1 MTLDRREVVSL
12 EIPAGLATVWEH
24 LREPAL
30 VGRWYGPDAGGQDP
44 GARAFVETAIERRDV
59 EHDSTTH
66 TLTWP
71 NHDVLRVSAAAH
83 APHRTR
89 LVVTRRSHDALPVRF
104 DGNMDEVDER
114 WIADVH
120 QLQFALTHQPGKD
133 RRTLVVQDA
142 DAGERRTR
150 LLDRLGLH
158 GVRGVPVGGHLQAQ
172 RPDGSML
179 GGTLLYKTDHQVG
192 VRLHGPSDSL
202 LVVLETPVGAH
213 PPHGTVTAVLSV
225 YGVQDDEFAEVAARW
240 QAWWRSVGVHE
251 PLVTTG

>member
-30 VGRWYGPDAGGQDP
+30 VSRWYGADASGQDP
-44 GARAFVETAIERRDV
+44 GARAFVDSAVERRDV

-71 NHDVLRVSAAAH
+71 NHDVLSVTAAAH
-83 APHRTR
+83 EPHLTR
-89 LVVTRRSHDALPVRF
+89 VVVTRRSHDALPVRF

-114 WIADVH
+114 WITDVH
-120 QLQFALTHQPGKD
+120 QLQFALAHQAGQE

-172 RPDGSML
+172 RPDGTML
-179 GGTLLYKTDHQVG
+179 GGTLLYKTDHQLG
-192 VRLHGPSDSL
+192 IRLHGVTDSL
-202 LVVLETPVGAH
+202 LVLLETPVGSH

-225 YGVQDDEFAEVAARW
+225 FGLQEDAFADVAARW
-240 QAWWRSVGVHE
+240 QAWWRGAGVHE